1 MPLAP
6 CAVPCTARPAAAG
19 LAVARPP
26 RVRVGRRHAPWCSAV
41 VPVSAV
47 GHRLCGAFR
56 RCERRRRGHGR
67 RSLRP
72 ASGARS
78 KLVDV
83 EEIELERPAL
93 YMVATCGT
101 PGSEPSRWPIG
112 NLSDITL
119 RALQVLR
126 EVDVIFAEDTR
137 TTGLL
142 LSRLGIQL
150 NQRLLLPCHAFN
162 EEQAGQ
168 SLLRKLRDNQCAA
181 LVSDAGTPLISDPG
195 YAVVRAVRQGAP
207 QVPVRSV
214 PGCCALAAALSVA
227 GLPCSRVLFGGFL
240 PSGGAARLAELRS
253 LLRQASTGT
262 LVLYEAPHRLLN
274 TLEMLRDELDAE
286 DARELAVCRELT
298 KRYETVLRGT
308 IDEILMEVREK
319 PENQKGE
326 VVLLVAGRAE
336 SERGPAVDAMEVLR
350 ILSAELPESRAVAL
364 AAKIAGVPKKTL
376 RLAQHARANARP

>member
-93 YMVATCGT
+93 YMVAT
-101 PGSEPSRWPIG
+101 PIG

-350 ILSAELPESRAVAL
+350 ILSAELPESRYTKPARDERGAPGL
-364 AAKIAGVPKKTL
+364 TTRSKKL
-376 RLAQHARANARP
+376 RG

>member
-93 YMVATCGT
+93 YMVAT
-101 PGSEPSRWPIG
+101 PIG